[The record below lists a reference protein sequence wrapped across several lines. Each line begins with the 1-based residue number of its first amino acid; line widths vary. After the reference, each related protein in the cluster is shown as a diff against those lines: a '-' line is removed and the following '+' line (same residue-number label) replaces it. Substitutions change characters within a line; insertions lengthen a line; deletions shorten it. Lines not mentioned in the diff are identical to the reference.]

1 MEKKAGTV
9 GINGAKSKWHL
20 AGGLSRALWRASS
33 QGGYAAYA
41 ILNGLLL
48 HRAVPPNGSALP
60 RLALPKVFARVASLR
75 GGTTKQSSRTLNCIL
90 FALATSTAMPQA
102 DHGMNDPTKVD
113 VVVIDPGHGGK
124 DPGNIGTGRYKTT
137 EKHVALNVSKL
148 VGKYIQDA
156 YPDVKVIYTREDD
169 RFIELKE
176 RCEIANRA
184 KADVFISI
192 HCNAN
197 DNHDPHGTETFVMG
211 LHKTEANL
219 KTAQRENSAILME
232 ADHELK
238 YEGFDPKDPESVIGL
253 SIRQNAHLMQSTKF
267 ADLIETQFKER
278 VGRNARGVKQA
289 GFIVISYTTM
299 PAVLVELGFLTNDKE
314 EDFLQGDQGQ
324 EYMASAIYRAFKEY
338 KATIEGTDVAMEPV
352 VKPDTTTAPVNKEGE
367 KEDKPEPVATKTD
380 ESGVRFK
387 VQIAVSKKKIKC
399 EPKNFNGLE
408 GVREYEGGGMYKYVY
423 GNERTP
429 EGATKLKELCREKG
443 YEGAFIVAF
452 QDGARIELEKAL
464 TLAKQLAQTR

>member
-1 MEKKAGTV
+1 MKA
-9 GINGAKSKWHL
+9 
-20 AGGLSRALWRASS
+20 
-33 QGGYAAYA
+33 
-41 ILNGLLL
+41 
-48 HRAVPPNGSALP
+48 
-60 RLALPKVFARVASLR
+60 
-75 GGTTKQSSRTLNCIL
+75 
-90 FALATSTAMPQA
+90 
-102 DHGMNDPTKVD
+102 
-113 VVVIDPGHGGK
+113 
-124 DPGNIGTGRYKTT
+124 
-137 EKHVALNVSKL
+137 
-148 VGKYIQDA
+148 
-156 YPDVKVIYTREDD
+156 IYTREDD

-267 ADLIETQFKER
+267 ADPIETQFKER

-387 VQIAVSKKKIKC
+387 VRS
-399 EPKNFNGLE
+399 P
-408 GVREYEGGGMYKYVY
+408 
-423 GNERTP
+423 
-429 EGATKLKELCREKG
+429 
-443 YEGAFIVAF
+443 
-452 QDGARIELEKAL
+452 
-464 TLAKQLAQTR
+464 

>member
-1 MEKKAGTV
+1 M
-9 GINGAKSKWHL
+9 
-20 AGGLSRALWRASS
+20 LSL
-33 QGGYAAYA
+33 
-41 ILNGLLL
+41 ILLL
-48 HRAVPPNGSALP
+48 AA
-60 RLALPKVFARVASLR
+60 AARP
-75 GGTTKQSSRTLNCIL
+75 
-90 FALATSTAMPQA
+90 STAMPQTGG
-102 DHGMNDPTKVD
+102 GMNDPTKVD

-232 ADHELK
+232 DDHELK
-238 YEGFDPKDPESVIGL
+238 YEGFDPKDPESIIGL
-253 SIRQNAHLMQSTKF
+253 SIRQSAHLMQSTDL
-267 ADLIETQFKER
+267 AALIEKQFKER

-289 GFIVISYTTM
+289 GFLVISYTTM
-299 PAVLVELGFLTNDKE
+299 PAVLVELGFLTNDNE
-314 EDFLQGDQGQ
+314 EDFLQGEQGQ

-338 KATIEGTDVAMEPV
+338 KANIEGTDVAMDPV
-352 VKPDTTTAPVNKEGE
+352 VRPDTTTAPVKKEGE

-408 GVREYEGGGMYKYVY
+408 GVQEYEGGGMYKYVY

-429 EGATKLKELCREKG
+429 EGASKVKELCREKG
-443 YEGAFIVAF
+443 YDGAFVVAF